1 MHNSIDPTLLKDMS
15 HNTPLDNVDV
25 FRSPSRP
32 RHHTEQERS
41 ISPQHQEPKLVI
53 DTNTESQS
61 QSQSQQLSQ
70 LGHSSDAAN
79 AELLSNN
86 TPRIKVNTK
95 DEHTDFETPNI
106 DRGSKDAEQY
116 RFPLQ
121 KTDSSGPYKSLEEE
135 IDLRL
140 ASLNNPTIIMELDL
154 DSGVRHLSK
163 NWEYI
168 VGTSILKIIHRP
180 ISKIILGNNDED
192 YRVFNQAIE
201 SMTRDD
207 ASYKVKF
214 ITATNHTRHD
224 VEGNEIRGDIEGL
237 MLDRTNVYDDEQ
249 LTPHNS
255 VEDVNEIDL
264 PVEDYVSDEDEG
276 TEKIEHHDQLSQH
289 SSVSTSISNDGGF
302 IELEAQ
308 GILIHDSQTKLP
320 THSMWTVRPFVQI
333 DLELSIPNALI
344 DLLGFGSEIF
354 EGYLM
359 NLKLLGVTEE
369 EYVPQPNTVLC
380 RICETNI
387 PAWFIEKH
395 SDLCLIE
402 HRADEDLQQCQDAI
416 LEQRELI
423 VKIIESLALQT
434 QQPNLYL
441 QHTLPGSSKSSG
453 LQQLS
458 SSQGLSQA
466 LLLPNT
472 STHLSISLSSS
483 EEDSPSS
490 SVLPVIREYKGFTL
504 PLVSSESSSPRLAN
518 KVMTKSFHS
527 RNKSLMYSK
536 KFPFGTLQRIKEL
549 CDEAIAINPPSSNNR
564 GDDLQNHISFSPGS
578 EKSLNSVMNPVSIET
593 SDLAIRQML
602 EDTRDLINDKL
613 ETLSRLVSILQYLNK
628 IKSEVDLL
636 VLETV
641 RETVEKIRSQTAAKL
656 SRSCTPSES
665 IERSR
670 LPTVP
675 QHASITETESPLV
688 RRDDLNPNSRQNSLQ
703 NLGQPPPI
711 VAPQPSRSKS
721 PMELLQESHF
731 DNVITPK
738 DILMNESKNFS
749 QNSSSSS
756 LSGRRKTSWNDI
768 PQGRHLSNEV
778 SRTSSSN
785 NTNYSSPI
793 RHLSPAPYAE
803 KSSLTSIQRSSAVK
817 SSPMSLQATDSDN
830 AGPGIDKKIT
840 KLSLDTSAA
849 TPLQQNSPSYSLTH
863 GTPSQLSSSI
873 SRPPLSPLLVSTQQA
888 PTKPAGIKDYE
899 IVKPISKGAFGSVF
913 LAKRKLTGQY
923 VAIKCLRKRDMI
935 AKNQVLNVKSERA
948 VMMRQSDSPYV
959 AQLYSSF
966 QSKDFLYLVMEYLNG
981 GDCGNLIKT
990 LGVLGLE
997 WSARYIAEIIIG
1009 VNDLHER
1016 GIIHRDLKP
1025 DNILIDKNGH
1035 LKLTD
1040 FGLSRLGVVG
1050 RQTNHRKSSVNEQ
1063 SVELFRSIF
1072 GTHGGSRRG
1081 SGSGSGPSSAGLD
1094 VDELRGKRNSSAS
1107 SIVLSPSLERSRLV
1121 HQNHTP
1127 TNSLQATSSPTM
1139 HFLEA
1144 FGGGNSRHRTGVR
1157 SNSGGLE
1164 SPLLKPIIPR
1174 TASESSFV
1182 LMDDESSNSPI
1193 TNYALYEPKVAT
1205 MATLGS
1211 DVGNSSEGDK
1221 GGVKKF
1227 VGTPDYLAPE
1237 TIRGIG
1243 QSEASDWWSIGCIL
1257 FEFLYG
1263 YPPFHADTPE
1273 KVFDNILQGEI
1284 DWPDLPLEEDEKFCS
1299 PEAKDLIRRLL
1310 ELNPENRLGSQGAN
1324 EIMTHPFFKDINWD
1338 TVFEEPA
1345 PFVPNVDD
1353 PELTDYFDLRGAS
1366 LAQFPNDES
1375 SSDEDK
1381 EAESNVQR
1389 RESINSLHLPSATTT
1404 TTSSS
1409 LGKKERRS
1417 SRLGEAGEFGL
1428 FHFRN
1433 LSVLEKQ
1440 NKDIINRLKS
1450 EHLEH
1455 RNSFSSSSL
1464 EGTPVIRSRGLSF
1477 GNAPGNGSGLNLS
1490 TTVNTSSPFKRPVS
1504 PPGGT
1509 LGSPANAHNRS
1520 QSPHRMF
1527 ESPTVSFG
1535 RHERIPS
1542 TFSNY
1547 SLGDDGIN
1555 QESSPNTTSSFTHQR
1570 AGSSPYIQG
1579 YGKPITSPST
1589 NSNLAPVSNSMLYSY
1604 SNPNVLNT
1612 QHSFFKE
1619 TSSPNSSDSEETTRS
1634 NALLRVQRRRE
1645 SSRMSE
1651 EISLNHDLDVL
1662 YCEPISSVRHQV
1674 VKLLEKAG
1682 CIVVSV
1688 SDGEDLIKRAM
1699 SQVKFDIIMTALKL
1713 TKVDSIDAVK
1723 LIKYTAGKNSATP
1736 VVAVTGFGDE
1746 ARKAQCFDFV
1756 VEKPVTFDKVKAC
1769 LRHVLSDEAV
1779 ID

>member
-1 MHNSIDPTLLKDMS
+1 MS
-15 HNTPLDNVDV
+15 TGTTSESVEHGRSENRNVGD
-25 FRSPSRP
+25 SR
-32 RHHTEQERS
+32 
-41 ISPQHQEPKLVI
+41 
-53 DTNTESQS
+53 
-61 QSQSQQLSQ
+61 
-70 LGHSSDAAN
+70 
-79 AELLSNN
+79 LLSTDN
-86 TPRIKVNTK
+86 TPRIGSNTK
-95 DEHTDFETPNI
+95 DKQAESDTIPNPNNSPKEI
-106 DRGSKDAEQY
+106 EQY
-116 RFPLQ
+116 HFPLH
-121 KTDSSGPYKSLEEE
+121 KVDSYGAYRSLEEQ

-140 ASLNNPTIIMELDL
+140 ASSNNPTIIMELDL
-154 DSGVRHLSK
+154 DGGIRYLSK

-168 VGTSILKIIHRP
+168 VGTSISKITHRP
-180 ISKIILGNNDED
+180 ISKIIVGNNED
-192 YRVFNQAIE
+192 DYNVFNQAIE

-224 VEGNEIRGDIEGL
+224 IDGNEIRGDVEEL
-237 MLDRTNVYDDEQ
+237 VRDRADVNQDGQ

-255 VEDVNEIDL
+255 LEETNEVDL
-264 PVEDYVSDEDEG
+264 PVEDYIPLETKKS
-276 TEKIEHHDQLSQH
+276 EKLEQVDQSSQR
-289 SSVSTSISNDGGF
+289 SSISTSISNDGGY

-333 DLELSIPNALI
+333 DLELSIPDALI

-354 EGYLM
+354 EGYLI
-359 NLKLLGVTEE
+359 NLKSLGVADE
-369 EYVPQPNTVLC
+369 EYVPQPNTILC

-416 LEQRELI
+416 VEQRDLI

-434 QQPNLYL
+434 QQPNLYS
-441 QHTLPGSSKSSG
+441 QQQAGQGSQIGSGQQPSTISSASSPTS
-453 LQQLS
+453 LS
-458 SSQGLSQA
+458 
-466 LLLPNT
+466 PNA
-472 STHLSISLSSS
+472 STHSSLSSS
-483 EEDSPSS
+483 SSDDDNSASS
-490 SVLPVIREYKGFTL
+490 SPVIRDYKGLAL
-504 PLVSSESSSPRLAN
+504 PLVSSEGSSPRLAN
-518 KVMTKSFHS
+518 KTMTKNFHS

-536 KFPFGTLQRIKEL
+536 KFPFGTLQRIKEF
-549 CDEAIAINPPSSNNR
+549 CDEAIAVNPPSSNSNNNNNNN
-564 GDDLQNHISFSPGS
+564 GDDLQNFVSFSPDS
-578 EKSLNSVMNPVSIET
+578 EKSLNLVMNPMSIET
-593 SDLAIRQML
+593 SDAAIKQIL
-602 EDTRDLINDKL
+602 EDTKELVNEKL
-613 ETLSRLVSILQYLNK
+613 ETLSRLVSILQYSNK

-641 RETVEKIRSQTAAKL
+641 RETVEKIRSQTATKL
-656 SRSCTPSES
+656 SRSCTPSDS
-665 IERSR
+665 IEQSRS
-670 LPTVP
+670 PVVP
-675 QHASITETESPLV
+675 QSVNVTDVQSGYSPHV
-688 RRDDLNPNSRQNSLQ
+688 RPSSGKNSRENSTH
-703 NLGQPPPI
+703 NLEQPPMF
-711 VAPQPSRSKS
+711 APRPSRSKS
-721 PMELLQESHF
+721 PMELLQDSQFE
-731 DNVITPK
+731 NAVTPK
-738 DILMNESKNFS
+738 DILMNDSRHLS
-749 QNSSSSS
+749 LNSSSSS
-756 LSGRRKTSWNDI
+756 LSGRRKSSWNEV
-768 PQGRHLSNEV
+768 PQRRSSNEV
-778 SRTSSSN
+778 SRTSSGN

-793 RHLSPAPYAE
+793 RHLSPAPYTE
-803 KSSLTSIQRSSAVK
+803 KSSLTSIQRSGAVK
-817 SSPMSLQATDSDN
+817 SSPMALQAAESDL
-830 AGPGIDKKIT
+830 GGSGIDKKIT
-840 KLSLDTSAA
+840 KLSLDTAA
-849 TPLQQNSPSYSLTH
+849 TPMQQNSPSYSLSH

-888 PTKPAGIKDYE
+888 PAKPAGIKDYE

-913 LAKRKLTGQY
+913 LAKRKLTGEY

-966 QSKDFLYLVMEYLNG
+966 QSRDFLYLVMEYLNG

-1025 DNILIDKNGH
+1025 DNILIDENGH

-1072 GTHGGSRRG
+1072 GTHGGSG
-1081 SGSGSGPSSAGLD
+1081 SASASASGPNSAGLD
-1094 VDELRGKRNSSAS
+1094 NDDSRGKRNSSGS
-1107 SIVLSPSLERSRLV
+1107 SMVLSPSLEKSRLT

-1127 TNSLQATSSPTM
+1127 TNSLQAGSSPTM
-1139 HFLEA
+1139 QFLET
-1144 FGGGNSRHRTGVR
+1144 FGSNKHRTGGR

-1174 TASESSFV
+1174 TASESSFA

-1193 TNYALYEPKVAT
+1193 TNYALYDPKLTAAVT
-1205 MATLGS
+1205 SGS
-1211 DVGNSSEGDK
+1211 DLGASAEGND
-1221 GGVKKF
+1221 GGVKRF

-1273 KVFDNILQGEI
+1273 KVFDNILRGEI
-1284 DWPDLPLEEDEKFCS
+1284 DWPNLPPEEDSKLCS
-1299 PEAKDLIRRLL
+1299 PEAKDLIERLL
-1310 ELNPENRLGSQGAN
+1310 ELNPEKRLGSQGAD
-1324 EIMTHPFFKDINWD
+1324 EIMMHPFFNEINWD
-1338 TVFEEPA
+1338 AVFEEPA
-1345 PFVPNVDD
+1345 PFVPNLDN
-1353 PELTDYFDLRGAS
+1353 PESTDYFDLRGAS
-1366 LAQFPNDES
+1366 LAQFPNDGS

-1381 EAESNVQR
+1381 EAEGNAQR
-1389 RESINSLHLPSATTT
+1389 GQSFNSLHLPSVNNTAS
-1404 TTSSS
+1404 TSSI
-1409 LGKKERRS
+1409 KRERRS
-1417 SRLGEAGEFGL
+1417 SRLSEAGEFGS

-1455 RNSFSSSSL
+1455 RNSFSSSSS
-1464 EGTPVIRSRGLSF
+1464 EGTPVMRSRGLSF
-1477 GNAPGNGSGLNLS
+1477 GNVPGTGSGVNLS
-1490 TTVNTSSPFKRPVS
+1490 NPTVASSPFKRPVS
-1504 PPGGT
+1504 PPLGT
-1509 LGSPANAHNRS
+1509 ALGSPANAHTRS
-1520 QSPHRMF
+1520 LSPHRVF
-1527 ESPTVSFG
+1527 ESPSISFG
-1535 RHERIPS
+1535 KHERIPS
-1542 TFSNY
+1542 TVSTY
-1547 SLGDDGIN
+1547 SSGDDTN
-1555 QESSPNTTSSFTHQR
+1555 QDSPNTSSSFTHQR
-1570 AGSSPYIQG
+1570 SGSSPYIQG
-1579 YGKPITSPST
+1579 SGKTAASPT
-1589 NSNLAPVSNSMLYSY
+1589 TTSNLAPTPNSMLYSY
-1604 SNPNVLNT
+1604 LSPNVLHT
-1612 QHSFFKE
+1612 QHSFFRD

-1674 VKLLEKAG
+1674 VKLLERAG

-1688 SDGEDLIKRAM
+1688 SDGEDLIKRAT
-1699 SQVKFDIIMTALKL
+1699 SQVKFDLIMTALKL
-1713 TKVDSIDAVK
+1713 TKVESIDAVK
-1723 LIKYTAGKNSATP
+1723 LIKYTAGSNSTTP
-1736 VVAVTGFGDE
+1736 IIAVTGFGDE
-1746 ARKAQCFDFV
+1746 ARKSQCFDFV
-1756 VEKPVTFDKVKAC
+1756 IEKPVTSDKIKEC
-1769 LRHVLSDEAV
+1769 LKKMLNDEAV

>member
-1 MHNSIDPTLLKDMS
+1 MT
-15 HNTPLDNVDV
+15 HNTVDNVDV
-25 FRSPSRP
+25 FRSPHRP
-32 RHHTEQERS
+32 RNHTEEERS
-41 ISPQHQEPKLVI
+41 ISPQHQEPHQQLGNDNRSQI
-53 DTNTESQS
+53 GSGQFESSDPSSLSTNT
-61 QSQSQQLSQ
+61 
-70 LGHSSDAAN
+70 
-79 AELLSNN
+79 
-86 TPRIKVNTK
+86 TPRIKLSAK
-95 DEHTDFETPNI
+95 DKHTEFETPNP
-106 DRGSKDAEQY
+106 DNSPKDTEPY
-116 RFPLQ
+116 RFPLH
-121 KTDSSGPYKSLEEE
+121 TIDSSGPYKSLEEQ

-154 DSGVRHLSK
+154 DGSIRYLSK

-168 VGTSILKIIHRP
+168 VGTSISKITNGP
-180 ISKIILGNNDED
+180 ISKIILGNNEED
-192 YRVFNQAIE
+192 YKVFNQAIE
-201 SMTRDD
+201 SMARDD

-224 VEGNEIRGDIEGL
+224 IEGNEIRGDLEEIIR
-237 MLDRTNVYDDEQ
+237 DRTSISNDGQ
-249 LTPHNS
+249 LTPQNS
-255 VEDVNEIDL
+255 VEEVNDIDL
-264 PVEDYVSDEDEG
+264 PVEDYVPI
-276 TEKIEHHDQLSQH
+276 EKEETRQVEQHLDQSSQH
-289 SSVSTSISNDGGF
+289 SSVSTSLSNDGGF

-308 GILIHDSQTKLP
+308 GILIHDSHTKLP

-333 DLELSIPNALI
+333 DLELSIPDALI

-369 EYVPQPNTVLC
+369 EYVPQPNTILC

-416 LEQRELI
+416 VEQRELI
-423 VKIIESLALQT
+423 TKIIESLAIQT
-434 QQPNLYL
+434 QQPTLYL
-441 QHTLPGSSKSSG
+441 QQAVPGSPVNSG
-453 LQQLS
+453 QQQLNL
-458 SSQGLSQA
+458 SQTLSQA

-472 STHLSISLSSS
+472 SSHLSISLSSS
-483 EEDSPSS
+483 DDDNSS
-490 SVLPVIREYKGFTL
+490 SSLPVIRDYKGFAL
-504 PLVSSESSSPRLAN
+504 PLISNENSSPRLAN
-518 KVMTKSFHS
+518 KVMTKNFHS

-549 CDEAIAINPPSSNNR
+549 CDEAIAINPPSSNNVS
-564 GDDLQNHISFSPGS
+564 DDLQNYISFSPNS
-578 EKSLNSVMNPVSIET
+578 EKSLNLVMNPTTIET
-593 SDLAIRQML
+593 SDLAIKQIL
-602 EDTRDLINDKL
+602 EDTKDLINDKL

-641 RETVEKIRSQTAAKL
+641 RETVDKIRTQTAAKL
-656 SRSCTPSES
+656 SRSCTPSDS

-670 LPTVP
+670 LPIVP
-675 QHASITETESPLV
+675 QLVSITQSQSPQVRTETL
-688 RRDDLNPNSRQNSLQ
+688 DANSRQNSLL
-703 NLGQPPPI
+703 NLEQPPML
-711 VAPQPSRSKS
+711 APRPSRSKS
-721 PMELLQESHF
+721 PMELLQDSQFE
-731 DNVITPK
+731 NVVTPK
-738 DILMNESKNFS
+738 DILMNETRNLS

-756 LSGRRKTSWNDI
+756 LSGRRKSSWNEV
-768 PQGRHLSNEV
+768 PQRKLSNEM
-778 SRTSSSN
+778 SRTSSGN
-785 NTNYSSPI
+785 NTNYPSPI

-817 SSPMSLQATDSDN
+817 SSPMALQATDSDQS
-830 AGPGIDKKIT
+830 GSGIDKKIT
-840 KLSLDTSAA
+840 KLSLDTAV

-863 GTPSQLSSSI
+863 GTPSQLSSSV

-913 LAKRKLTGQY
+913 LAKRKLTGEY

-997 WSARYIAEIIIG
+997 WSARYISEIIIG

-1072 GTHGGSRRG
+1072 GTNGG
-1081 SGSGSGPSSAGLD
+1081 SGSGSGPNSAGLD
-1094 VDELRGKRNSSAS
+1094 NDEQRGKRNSSGS
-1107 SIVLSPSLERSRLV
+1107 SIVLSPSLERSRLA

-1127 TNSLQATSSPTM
+1127 TYSLQAGSSPTM
-1139 HFLEA
+1139 QFLET
-1144 FGGGNSRHRTGVR
+1144 FGSNKHRSGAR

-1174 TASESSFV
+1174 TASESSFA
-1182 LMDDESSNSPI
+1182 LMDDESTNSQI
-1193 TNYALYEPKVAT
+1193 TNYALYDPKLATTVAS
-1205 MATLGS
+1205 GS
-1211 DVGNSSEGDK
+1211 DLGTGAEGNN

-1284 DWPDLPLEEDEKFCS
+1284 DWPDLPPEEDLKFCS
-1299 PEAKDLIRRLL
+1299 PEAKDLIERLL
-1310 ELNPENRLGSQGAN
+1310 ELNPDNRLGSQGAE

-1345 PFVPNVDD
+1345 PFVPHVDN

-1375 SSDEDK
+1375 SSDDDK
-1381 EAESNVQR
+1381 ETENKARR

-1404 TTSSS
+1404 SST
-1409 LGKKERRS
+1409 LIRKERRS
-1417 SRLGEAGEFGL
+1417 SKLGEAGEFGL

-1477 GNAPGNGSGLNLS
+1477 GNAPGSGSGLNLS
-1490 TTVNTSSPFKRPVS
+1490 NTIVTSSPFKRPTS
-1504 PPGGT
+1504 PPGAS
-1509 LGSPANAHNRS
+1509 LGSPANSHNRS
-1520 QSPHRMF
+1520 QSPHRTL

-1535 RHERIPS
+1535 KHERIPS
-1542 TFSNY
+1542 TVSTY
-1547 SLGDDGIN
+1547 SLGDDIN
-1555 QESSPNTTSSFTHQR
+1555 QDSPNTTSSFTHQR
-1570 AGSSPYIQG
+1570 AGSSPYMQG
-1579 YGKPITSPST
+1579 FGKPATSPST
-1589 NSNLAPVSNSMLYSY
+1589 NSHLTPIPNSMLYSY

-1612 QHSFFKE
+1612 HHSFFRE

-1674 VKLLEKAG
+1674 VKLLERAG

-1688 SDGEDLIKRAM
+1688 SDGEDLIKRAT
-1699 SQVKFDIIMTALKL
+1699 SQVKFDLIMTALKL
-1713 TKVDSIDAVK
+1713 TKVESIDAVK
-1723 LIKYTAGKNSATP
+1723 LIKYTAGQNSATP
-1736 VVAVTGFGDE
+1736 IVAVTGFGDE

-1756 VEKPVTFDKVKAC
+1756 VEKPVTFEKIKEC
-1769 LRHVLSDEAV
+1769 LRDVLSDEAV